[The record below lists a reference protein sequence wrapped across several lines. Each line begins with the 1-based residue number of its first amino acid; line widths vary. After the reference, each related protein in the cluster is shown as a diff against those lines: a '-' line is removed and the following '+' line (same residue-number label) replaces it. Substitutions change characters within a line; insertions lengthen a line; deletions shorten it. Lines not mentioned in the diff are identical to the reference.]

1 MPSPNH
7 KAKGSGS
14 LSVPITGAALRRGDL
29 KISDPIPF
37 DESGAFSGAS
47 TVPHARHPS
56 GQRQYDTTWPR
67 ASTATQDTHV
77 RHVSDVPPHPRARTS
92 AGPSLIPSSMSSIP
106 SKASLHQKKP
116 SGLRATLKRM
126 FSSKKHR
133 SVPTDTSGFHYGD
146 SGHLK
151 PVTEQPVRTRLDS
164 APPFGAETTLRGA
177 ALTSHSTTYPQF
189 EAVHQSLPPPPRRGR
204 RNTLPSL
211 VFSDIQSS
219 LVPAIVD
226 WPAPQSA
233 SVEQRA
239 KEDCVSDGQFKRRS
253 RSADALNELLHQG
266 AAQRP
271 STRDRAGEIAYWR
284 NSAIQNPVPVYSGQ
298 SISVDP
304 THVLGPDSAVAVS
317 EHDRSTVD
325 PMQTFDFGLGSPG
338 RDEIGLEQRVNTLEI
353 KLFDFEF
360 ALAKLQGND
369 LPNPRLNPRPF
380 SRGSVRDIFQQNR
393 TSLTLASSSSNDLSH
408 YSSGGVQDFTF
419 LSSPGESPMPSPEID
434 DVFNP
439 QRASKATTATIRPLT
454 ARRRSPR
461 RSRGTSPSSIHI
473 PADKFEALLEMM
485 KEEKAAR
492 QKLEEQVHELQKE
505 MNSLRTSTPIYA
517 TIREPYPTPSPESN
531 QNLTGTPPRMK
542 TLHRTHPFHLD
553 HPLPQEISRFSGTED
568 SDVEEGFEDVYE
580 TPREEQRDTFETA
593 RDTQQVAVI

>member
-14 LSVPITGAALRRGDL
+14 LSLASTGAALRRGDL

-37 DESGAFSGAS
+37 DESGVFSGTS
-47 TVPHARHPS
+47 TVPPTRYPS
-56 GQRQYDTTWPR
+56 GQRQQDTTWPR
-67 ASTATQDTHV
+67 ASTATQDAHV
-77 RHVSDVPPHPRARTS
+77 RHVSDVPPQPRARTS

-106 SKASLHQKKP
+106 SKASLHQKRP

-133 SVPTDTSGFHYGD
+133 SVPTDTSGFHYSD

-151 PVTEQPVRTRLDS
+151 PVTEQQPVRTRLDS
-164 APPFGAETTLRGA
+164 STTFGADTTSRGA
-177 ALTSHSTTYPQF
+177 ALTSHSTTYPPF
-189 EAVHQSLPPPPRRGR
+189 EPVHLSLPPPPRRGR

-219 LVPAIVD
+219 LVPAIAD

-233 SVEQRA
+233 GVEQRT

-253 RSADALNELLHQG
+253 RSADALSELLHQG
-266 AAQRP
+266 TVQRP

-304 THVLGPDSAVAVS
+304 THVLGPESAIAGS

-325 PMQTFDFGLGSPG
+325 PMQSFDFGLGSPE

-380 SRGSVRDIFQQNR
+380 SRNSVRDLFQQSR
-393 TSLTLASSSSNDLSH
+393 TNLMLTSSSSSDLG
-408 YSSGGVQDFTF
+408 YLSSGGVQDFTF
-419 LSSPGESPMPSPEID
+419 LSSPGESPVPSPGVD
-434 DVFNP
+434 DMFNP
-439 QRASKATTATIRPLT
+439 QRASKATTATIRPAT

-473 PADKFEALLEMM
+473 PSDKFEALLDMM
-485 KEEKAAR
+485 KEERAAR
-492 QKLEEQVHELQKE
+492 QKLEEQIHELQKE
-505 MNSLRTSTPIYA
+505 MDSLRVPIYA
-517 TIREPYPTPSPESN
+517 TIREPYPTPSPESK
-531 QNLTGTPPRMK
+531 QNLSGTPPRLK
-542 TLHRTHPFHLD
+542 TLHRTHPFQLD

-568 SDVEEGFEDVYE
+568 SDAEEGFEDVYE

-593 RDTQQVAVI
+593 RDSQQIAVI